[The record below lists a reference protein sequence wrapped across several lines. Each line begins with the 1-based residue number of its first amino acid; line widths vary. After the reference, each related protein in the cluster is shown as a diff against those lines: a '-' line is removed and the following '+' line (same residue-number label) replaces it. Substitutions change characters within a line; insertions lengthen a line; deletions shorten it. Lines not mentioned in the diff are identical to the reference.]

1 MPEQYVGEIR
11 MFAGDFAPVGW
22 EFCDGQLMPINQNE
36 LLFSLIGTRYGGD
49 GRTTFAL
56 PDLRGRLPINQ
67 GKNPQTGMTYELG
80 RQGGAEKV
88 TLRPE
93 EIPSHTHHIACT
105 SETGTL
111 ESPKDAIWAK
121 NVQQYSTNAP
131 NEQLKMH
138 EGIIGSVGGSQPHN
152 NMMPFLALR
161 FIIALDGI
169 YPSQD

>member
-1 MPEQYVGEIR
+1 MTEPYVGEIR
-11 MFAGDFAPVGW
+11 MFAGDFAPEGW
-22 EFCDGQLMPINQNE
+22 AFCDGQLMSINENE

-49 GRTTFAL
+49 GGTTFAL

-67 GKNPQTGMTYELG
+67 GINPQTGTTYELG
-80 RQGGAEKV
+80 KQGGVEKV
-88 TLRPE
+88 TLRSE
-93 EIPSHTHHIACT
+93 EIPSHTHRVACT
-105 SETGTL
+105 NEKGTL
-111 ESPKDAIWAK
+111 ESPQDAIWAK

-138 EGIIGSVGGSQPHN
+138 GGIIGSVGGNQPHD

-161 FIIALDGI
+161 FIIALHGI